1 MAWSLLIGWF
11 LVNKGIIRPL
21 SESILDSLSTS
32 LVRYLLNGIPMSCY
46 LVIPHLAPCVIW
58 LWTFSKP

>member
-32 LVRYLLNGIPMSCY
+32 LVRYLLNGIPMFLLFSD
-46 LVIPHLAPCVIW
+46 PPLAPCVIW
-58 LWTFSKP
+58 L